1 MVSVMGIA
9 LWLRA
14 VRKER
19 DWSTYDMA
27 KAVGVSAPIIVL
39 WQQGKRRPS
48 VPSCIKLAAATGTPL
63 EEIVRM
69 AGVEE
74 EMPRTSEE
82 ETASQTA

>member
-1 MVSVMGIA
+1 MICVMGIA
-9 LWLRA
+9 LWVRA

-48 VPSCIKLAAATGTPL
+48 VLSCIKLAAATGTPL

-69 AGVEE
+69 AGVDE
-74 EMPRTSEE
+74 EMPPASEE
-82 ETASQTA
+82 QTASQTV